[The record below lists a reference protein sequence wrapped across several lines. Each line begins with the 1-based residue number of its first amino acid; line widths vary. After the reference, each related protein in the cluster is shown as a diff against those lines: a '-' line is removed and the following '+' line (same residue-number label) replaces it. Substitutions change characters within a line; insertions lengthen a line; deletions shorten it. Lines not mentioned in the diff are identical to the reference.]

1 MTRRIFIPV
10 AAALAVL
17 ISLAGYLYAELDQR
31 SASLAATR
39 ATLAD
44 TRVVLQETDQ
54 SLAAQVAQN
63 ADLRQ
68 ANDGLQGAIGEWQ
81 AALADKE
88 SELSTA
94 NAEIAVKESELSTVN
109 AELADKESELSTV
122 SAELAV
128 KESELT
134 DSRRSLDALDSQHRT
149 LQGQYDSLQDTEA
162 ALRRDY
168 NTLEDLY
175 GGVEAL
181 REEIA
186 ELEAKRRPLILAV
199 DTDSFACTGSMEP
212 KITCLDEATWLEN
225 PKPEEI
231 VVGTVITF
239 YPDCLTDEVVED
251 AAGTA
256 HRVMDIKVENGVYSY
271 WPKGD
276 ANEEPDGCWVPF
288 DHVQGY
294 IIEIHKDV
302 RPENAV
308 LRDFVNDASAKER
321 EARDAFLEA
330 RADYFAIIERYCGV
344 GVNPG
349 DCLLASPEYEIAI
362 AAHRV
367 QEDAFEEWERWS
379 EYHSCALDSARN
391 AWYYTDGSP
400 PLFLPCPLPL
410 AIIVPPS

>member
-1 MTRRIFIPV
+1 MFFLPRRILILTGATLLAFV
-10 AAALAVL
+10 A
-17 ISLAGYLYAELDQR
+17 LAGYLYSELDQR
-31 SASLAATR
+31 STDLAATR

-63 ADLRQ
+63 VDLRQ
-68 ANDGLQGAIGEWQ
+68 ANVGLQGAIGEWQ
-81 AALADKE
+81 VAFADKE

-94 NAEIAVKESELSTVN
+94 NAELAQTESELSTAN
-109 AELADKESELSTV
+109 AELAQTESELST
-122 SAELAV
+122 ANTELAQT
-128 KESELT
+128 ESELA

-175 GGVEAL
+175 GDVEAL
-181 REEIA
+181 REEIV

-231 VVGTVITF
+231 VVGSVISF
-239 YPDCLTDEVVED
+239 YPDCWTEEVVED

-308 LRDFVNDASAKER
+308 LRDFVNDASAKE
-321 EARDAFLEA
+321 AR
-330 RADYFAIIERYCGV
+330 GT
-344 GVNPG
+344 G
-349 DCLLASPEYEIAI
+349 
-362 AAHRV
+362 RV
-367 QEDAFEEWERWS
+367 
-379 EYHSCALDSARN
+379 L
-391 AWYYTDGSP
+391 GSQ
-400 PLFLPCPLPL
+400 
-410 AIIVPPS
+410 S